1 MCFKNLPIEFDA
13 GGKAK
18 LKDGVANPYSV
29 TMAEPKG
36 YVRRQEGPGAPLAA
50 PPRRRAWNIHPIRT
64 RRRSPSTITPE
75 KRGPAAI
82 TENRGRKT
90 P

>member
-29 TMAEPKG
+29 SMAEPKG
-36 YVRRQEGPGAPLAA
+36 YVRRKEGPGALVTSFASRSGAA
-50 PPRRRAWNIHPIRT
+50 GLPVLV
-64 RRRSPSTITPE
+64 TIVPGSMTDE
-75 KRGPAAI
+75 QIVAV
-82 TENRGRKT
+82 T
-90 P
+90 